1 MSATLAELEARIAAL
16 EADRADYKAVLSMV
30 NVLGQQ
36 TRERIAVLDKTID
49 GVEQRLTAHIDGIEE
64 RLAGKIGETNARV
77 RSIEENVAEIKDLLL
92 QALDRR

>member
-1 MSATLAELEARIAAL
+1 MSATLAELEARVAAL

-36 TRERIAVLDKTID
+36 TRERLAVLDTTID
-49 GVEQRLTAHIDGIEE
+49 GVEQRLASHIEGLEE
-64 RLAGKIGETNARV
+64 RLAGRIGETNARV